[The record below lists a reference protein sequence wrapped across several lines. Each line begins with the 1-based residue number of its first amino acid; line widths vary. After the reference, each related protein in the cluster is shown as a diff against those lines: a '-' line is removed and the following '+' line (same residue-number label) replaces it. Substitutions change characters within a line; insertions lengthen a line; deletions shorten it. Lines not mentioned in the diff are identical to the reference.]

1 MSDRLMQIVAVLV
14 VAGFL
19 GIVLMHVP
27 RLDLGAVIVITLA
40 AMIYDFF
47 LAPSSGR
54 DHR

>member
-1 MSDRLMQIVAVLV
+1 MSDRLMQIVAVLA

-40 AMIYDFF
+40 AMVYDFF

-54 DHR
+54 DRR

>member
-1 MSDRLMQIVAVLV
+1 MSDRLMQIVAVLA

-27 RLDLGAVIVITLA
+27 RLDLGAVIVITHA

-47 LAPSSGR
+47 LAPSSRGGR
-54 DHR
+54 

>member
-1 MSDRLMQIVAVLV
+1 MSDRLMQIVAVLA

-19 GIVLMHVP
+19 GIVLVHVP

-40 AMIYDFF
+40 AMVYDFF

-54 DHR
+54 DRR

>member
-1 MSDRLMQIVAVLV
+1 MSDRLMQIVAVLA

-40 AMIYDFF
+40 AMVYDFF
-47 LAPSSGR
+47 LAPSSRGGR
-54 DHR
+54 